1 MEKIKNLGL
10 FQKIVLVFLV
20 VLVLVFMVVYST
32 TIAKEGFAY
41 ENAILVPKEENGNT
55 AYVGKIKGEPAKF
68 IVSKDKTVEF
78 YHGDKIYGPYVSK
91 EDPSAI
97 PKDEELSDSMVG
109 LELYEGDKILFR
121 GGIMEHGDDRWLFN
135 EDGSLQHM
143 FISWGTSNGTEYD
156 ENGNIIDP
164 MEPTIYEIIDLMAGP
179 EMTHKGDWE
188 AWLGGTVIC
197 IFTAVYILFADE
209 MFRWDL
215 AFRIRNVEQ
224 AEPSECEIAG
234 RYIAW
239 VVLPII
245 ALVLFV
251 MGLQYVS

>member
-1 MEKIKNLGL
+1 MGKIKNLGL
-10 FQKIVLVFLV
+10 FQKIELVFLAA
-20 VLVLVFMVVYST
+20 LVLIFAVVYSV
-32 TIAKEGFAY
+32 TIAKEGVVY
-41 ENAILVPKEENGNT
+41 ENVILVPSEEKDNT
-55 AYVGKIKGEPAKF
+55 IYSGKIKGEYAKF
-68 IVSKDKTVEF
+68 IVSKDKIVEF
-78 YHGDKIYGPYVSK
+78 YHGDKIYGPYIAK

-97 PKDEELSDSMVG
+97 PEKQEFSDSMRG
-109 LELYEGDKILFR
+109 LELYEGDKLLFR
-121 GGIMEHGDDRWLFN
+121 GGIMEHSDDKWIFD
-135 EDGSLQHM
+135 EDGNLQHM
-143 FISWGTSNGTEYD
+143 FISWETSNGTEYD

-164 MEPTIYEIIDLMAGP
+164 LEPTIYEIIDLMDGP

-188 AWLGGTVIC
+188 AWLAGTVIC
-197 IFTAVYILFADE
+197 IFTAIYILFADE

-215 AFRIRNVEQ
+215 AFRIRNAEH

-251 MGLQYVS
+251 MGLRYVS

>member
-91 EDPSAI
+91 EDRCCS
-97 PKDEELSDSMVG
+97 
-109 LELYEGDKILFR
+109 
-121 GGIMEHGDDRWLFN
+121 
-135 EDGSLQHM
+135 Q
-143 FISWGTSNGTEYD
+143 
-156 ENGNIIDP
+156 
-164 MEPTIYEIIDLMAGP
+164 
-179 EMTHKGDWE
+179 
-188 AWLGGTVIC
+188 
-197 IFTAVYILFADE
+197 
-209 MFRWDL
+209 
-215 AFRIRNVEQ
+215 
-224 AEPSECEIAG
+224 
-234 RYIAW
+234 
-239 VVLPII
+239 
-245 ALVLFV
+245 
-251 MGLQYVS
+251 